1 MSSLIDI
8 WTVERERIRVSGA
21 QAFRSTVA
29 SLGGGAGSQQGR
41 RTARS
46 DDGQSEGVAAAT
58 AAKKE
63 AVGGVPENVK
73 DDAFLD
79 ILIDCFGQ

>member
-8 WTVERERIRVSGA
+8 WTVERQRIHVSGA
-21 QAFRSTVA
+21 QAFSFTVA
-29 SLGGGAGSQQGR
+29 SLGGGAGLPQGR
-41 RTARS
+41 PTARS
-46 DDGQSEGVAAAT
+46 DDGQSEDVAAAT

-63 AVGGVPENVK
+63 AVGGVPENVR
-73 DDAFLD
+73 DDVLLD

>member
-8 WTVERERIRVSGA
+8 WRERIRVSGE
-21 QAFRSTVA
+21 QAFRSTLA
-29 SLGGGAGSQQGR
+29 SLGGGAGSLQQGR

-46 DDGQSEGVAAAT
+46 DDGQTDG
-58 AAKKE
+58 
-63 AVGGVPENVK
+63 AVVGAPENVK

-79 ILIDCFGQ
+79 ILIDFFGQQ